1 MGVIRMAKVIY
12 EGLITDPK
20 DPVYK
25 EGWVVSI
32 PCEKN
37 RKVKENEKRNK

>member
-1 MGVIRMAKVIY
+1 MAKVTY

-32 PCEKN
+32 PLKN
-37 RKVKENEKRNK
+37 SRKVKENEKKRK